1 MTFTWLVLNG
11 IIAPNTIWDDSD
23 IVDFNYKGDIS
34 GSGTFH
40 YGVPA
45 LESITFKIKKSIILE
60 KSYAVPI
67 VGDRFR
73 WTDSTKNMTGD
84 YCVDSVKDTVEFY
97 NLTFYE
103 ENMYSLDTTS
113 AYDLLSGMTYPF
125 TIGGILSEITST
137 YGHAFDTGNI
147 SSALLAQKIY
157 TWDYKAGYT
166 LRSLIGDI
174 AEASCTFVQCD
185 YTLNSFDF
193 KTLAE
198 RVPTIELTSDNYRN
212 RTTSTYEVPRPTQV
226 QVRTSDKIVTAT
238 VSGQTAKDTNL
249 YVIDGNPIFEN
260 MSETDIAVHVHN
272 MAASIVGNIYY
283 YVNKCDVVDNY
294 VTATKTSYINLGDI
308 ITVDGGKKTIVTSIS
323 YSSSGFTIKCDG
335 EESPY
340 VTETQTGIKRI
351 GTLTWDAYTAVGSA
365 SSINTTVQ
373 FVKAAGS
380 SVTGATAYSQR
391 LTYFSLTSPT
401 AYYVTTTL
409 APNIYCIANNNQIG
423 VSEEGEY
430 LFKVT
435 SIVQIP
441 STSNYTITGTLYKT
455 AQSKGSLLLTTVTG
469 VYGDYPLDGYQDGLW
484 YVVQD

>member
-1 MTFTWLVLNG
+1 MT
-11 IIAPNTIWDDSD
+11 
-23 IVDFNYKGDIS
+23 
-34 GSGTFH
+34 
-40 YGVPA
+40 
-45 LESITFKIKKSIILE
+45 
-60 KSYAVPI
+60 
-67 VGDRFR
+67 
-73 WTDSTKNMTGD
+73 
-84 YCVDSVKDTVEFY
+84 
-97 NLTFYE
+97 
-103 ENMYSLDTTS
+103 
-113 AYDLLSGMTYPF
+113 LLSGMTYPF

-373 FVKAAGS
+373 FVKAAGKFRNRRNRVFS
-380 SVTGATAYSQR
+380 KAYIF
-391 LTYFSLTSPT
+391 FSHK
-401 AYYVTTTL
+401 
-409 APNIYCIANNNQIG
+409 PNSILRDHNSCPQYLLHSKQQPNRRIRRGRILIQSNFNCSNSKHEQLHNNGNI
-423 VSEEGEY
+423 
-430 LFKVT
+430 
-435 SIVQIP
+435 I
-441 STSNYTITGTLYKT
+441 
-455 AQSKGSLLLTTVTG
+455 
-469 VYGDYPLDGYQDGLW
+469 
-484 YVVQD
+484 